1 MENYQRSRH
10 AGLEYAHNSSNKQ
23 EVERLG
29 LETLSCNG
37 ANGNCF
43 NFTRSNILLSRMG
56 DGLFD
61 HSNAFAI

>member
-37 ANGNCF
+37 NCF
-43 NFTRSNILLSRMG
+43 DFTRYNILLSRMG

>member
-37 ANGNCF
+37 NCF
-43 NFTRSNILLSRMG
+43 NFARYNILLSRMG